1 MLINHLQEIDW
12 TTLRIIKVN
21 TSLIYCL
28 TSQTSAKLMTN
39 FLTLFTK
46 ILKLFY
52 FDMILIK
59 FLRFL
64 LGCLYTANK
73 NVNQPFTRDWLNYV
87 KNKQCKHVV
96 KQAVWPR
103 KHPRNIFKQCLCT
116 YLQSITLYNICKSI
130 ICLLTIQHFC
140 KQFKQVAEEL
150 YHCENHSTFLQT

>member
-1 MLINHLQEIDW
+1 MCN
-12 TTLRIIKVN
+12 N
-21 TSLIYCL
+21 F
-28 TSQTSAKLMTN
+28 
-39 FLTLFTK
+39 FLTFTK

-96 KQAVWPR
+96 KQAVLPC
-103 KHPRNIFKQCLCT
+103 KHPRKINVKISDLIYNQSQCMT
-116 YLQSITLYNICKSI
+116 FAKSI
-130 ICLLTIQHFC
+130 IMFVSSIISANNSN
-140 KQFKQVAEEL
+140 K
-150 YHCENHSTFLQT
+150 LQRYYFIVISFNISANIKNIFHNFFFHHPKKSK